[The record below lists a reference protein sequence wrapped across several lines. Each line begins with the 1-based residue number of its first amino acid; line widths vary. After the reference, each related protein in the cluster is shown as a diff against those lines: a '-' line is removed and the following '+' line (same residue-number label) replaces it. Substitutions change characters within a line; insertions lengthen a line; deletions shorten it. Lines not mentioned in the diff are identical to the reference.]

1 MNRIAILKNGE
12 LKMLADNVD
21 TAMKLIRSL
30 EAGMDRNTQ
39 HSPFTLLPESALTK
53 QQIASA
59 AIMTGFSN

>member
-1 MNRIAILKNGE
+1 MDRIAILKNGE

-21 TAMKLIRSL
+21 TAIKLVRSL

-53 QQIASA
+53 AQVAGA
-59 AIMTGFSN
+59 AVISNWTN